1 MRGHII
7 TAIAFS
13 LALVSS
19 VSRAHAQPAEQNAAP
34 APAAPNLP
42 PGQTPPPTP
51 PPNYA
56 YDPENRRDPFL
67 TLVNRGTD
75 ARAGR
80 NVAARPEGVAGVA
93 VEEVVVRG
101 ILQSRGGW
109 VAMIASPSGRTYTIK
124 PGDKLLDGSVRTI
137 NGQAVILMQ
146 EVNDPLSLEKQ
157 REVRKFLRG
166 EVK

>member
-1 MRGHII
+1 MSALHVVV
-7 TAIAFS
+7 IAVMCAVLS
-13 LALVSS
+13 AAPA
-19 VSRAHAQPAEQNAAP
+19 AHAQDAP
-34 APAAPNLP
+34 APAAAVAAQAA
-42 PGQTPPPTP
+42 PGQVAPPAPPPDYT
-51 PPNYA
+51 YA
-56 YDPENRRDPFL
+56 PENRRDPFL
-67 TLVNRGTD
+67 SLVNRGTD
-75 ARAGR
+75 ARTGR
-80 NVAARPEGVAGVA
+80 PTGSRPDGVAGVG

-109 VAMIASPSGRTYTIK
+109 IAMIAAPTGRTYTIK
-124 PGDKLLDGSVRTI
+124 PGDKLLDGTVRTI